1 MEYKLEEL
9 INIGYFQSLLDRLN
23 EIYSFPSTI
32 ADNTG
37 NILTTTAW
45 QDICTK
51 FHRKNKQSE
60 SQCIKSDRYILDHL
74 AEANPAV
81 VYRCPHGLIETA
93 TPIIING
100 KHLGIFFIG
109 QFFLEKPDLAFFR
122 KQAKQYGFDEEQYIE
137 AVRRVPVWTQQ
148 KLDQYLFFIKGL
160 IAVIAETGLKNLK
173 EIESRRKIRESE
185 DQHRAII
192 QMASDGFWEL
202 DLQGRFLQ
210 VNEAYCR
217 MSGYSAQELMS
228 MSVSEIEV
236 VETPNDTAA
245 HIKKLMA
252 EGQTRFE
259 TKHRRKDGSVYD
271 LEVSAQYQ
279 AAGKGRLVAF
289 LRDITDKKQ
298 SEEALRASEEKF
310 RQIFFANAD
319 SININRLTDG
329 MYVSINQGFTEMTG
343 YTEADVIGKTS
354 VELNIWV
361 DPADRAQVV
370 ERLRKNGEVKNYE
383 AFFRA
388 KDGRILT
395 GLMSGKVIEID
406 HVLYNASIT
415 RDITEYKAHER
426 EIERLNRL
434 YSVLSHVNQ
443 TVVKVQS
450 RQELFSE
457 VCRVLVEYGGL
468 KQAWIGW
475 HDPSTHRVMV
485 VAQHGDETGYLKDIR
500 VYADDRPEG
509 CGPTGT
515 AVKEGKPF
523 VSNDFLND
531 TRTLPWRKAAALTS
545 WRSAAAFPIR
555 FEDAVRYALT
565 VYAPE
570 KNYFG
575 DREVLQLE
583 EIATTISFGLDTLK
597 NEAQKNENEKRF
609 RMLFESMTDGFALHE
624 IICDK
629 QNNPCNYRFLEVNPA
644 FESLTGL
651 KAGDITGKTALEIL
665 PNLDKSWIETYGR
678 VALTGKS
685 EHFARFNKDLQRS
698 YEITAYSPQPGR
710 FATIVTDVTEKQ
722 KLEDQL
728 RQSQKLESL
737 GALAGGIAH
746 DFNNILT
753 AIIGYANIAQIQM
766 AEDDPKRLNIEH
778 ILDASNHAANLTKDL
793 LLFSRKQQSAK
804 QTVDLNEIVK
814 KVERFLKRIIDE
826 DIDCRI
832 SLSKEAMPILAD
844 SHQLEQ
850 VLINLASNARDA
862 MPGGGTLSI
871 TTASVQLHDATFA
884 INGDAGPGR
893 YVLLT
898 VSDTGMGM
906 DEATRKR
913 IFEPFFTT
921 KNVGK
926 GTGLGLAVVY
936 GIVRQHEGFI
946 NVYSEPGHGTVF
958 KIYLPF
964 MPLDREQAE
973 MEKSV
978 ETAPQRG
985 TETILLAEDNEM
997 VRNLNKT
1004 VLKEFGYKVIEAIDG
1019 ETAISSFMQH
1029 KNEIKLLMFDSIMP
1043 KKTGKAAYDEIKAIQ
1058 PDIKIIFLSGYA
1070 PELVRQRFQLDDTVV
1085 IASKPIS
1092 PKELLKLVRSTL
1104 DRV

>member
-9 INIGYFQSLLDRLN
+9 IDIKHFQSLLDRLN
-23 EIYSFPSTI
+23 EIYFFPSAI
-32 ADNTG
+32 VDNEG

-51 FHRKNKQSE
+51 FHRKNKISE
-60 SQCIKSDRYILDHL
+60 LECIKSDQYILCHL

-81 VYRCPHGLIETA
+81 IYRCPHGLIESA
-93 TPIIING
+93 TPLIIDG
-100 KHLGIFFIG
+100 KHLGNFFTG
-109 QFFLEKPDLAFFR
+109 QFFLEKPDLAFFK
-122 KQAKQYGFDEEQYIE
+122 KQAVKYGFDEEQYLE
-137 AVRRVPVWTQQ
+137 AVRNVPIWTQQ
-148 KLDQYLFFIKGL
+148 KLDQYLFFVKGL
-160 IAVIAETGLKNLK
+160 IAVIAKTGLRTLQ
-173 EIESRRKIRESE
+173 EIESNRKIWESK
-185 DQHRAII
+185 DQHRAVI
-192 QMASDGFWEL
+192 QMASEGFWTL

-217 MSGYSAQELMS
+217 MSGYSVQELLS
-228 MSVSEIEV
+228 MSISD
-236 VETPNDTAA
+236 VEAKESPADTAA
-245 HIKKLMA
+245 HIKTVMA
-252 EGQTRFE
+252 EGQARFE
-259 TKHRRKDGSVYD
+259 TKHRRKDGTVYD
-271 LEVSAQYQ
+271 LEVSTQYQ
-279 AAGKGRLVAF
+279 AGREGRFVTF
-289 LRDITDKKQ
+289 LHDITEKKR
-298 SEEALRASEEKF
+298 SEEALRVSEEKF
-310 RQIFFANAD
+310 RKVFFASAD
-319 SININRLTDG
+319 SININRLEDG
-329 MYVSINQGFTEMTG
+329 MYVSINHGFTAMTG
-343 YTEADVIGKTS
+343 FTEADVIGKTS
-354 VELNIWV
+354 LELNIWV
-361 DPADRAQVV
+361 DPADRMNVIRQ
-370 ERLRKNGEVKNYE
+370 LRENGEVKNYE
-383 AFFRA
+383 ALFRA

-395 GLMSGKVIEID
+395 GLMSARIVEID

-415 RDITEYKAHER
+415 RDITEYKAHVI

-434 YSVLSHVNQ
+434 YSVLSHINQ

-450 RQELFSE
+450 QQELFSE

-475 HDPSTHRVMV
+475 HDPANHRVLV
-485 VAQHGDETGYLKDIR
+485 VAQCGDETGYLKNIC

-515 AVKEGKPF
+515 AMKDGKPF

-555 FEDAVRYALT
+555 FENEVRYALT

-570 KNYFG
+570 KDYFG

-583 EIATTISFGLDTLK
+583 EIAATVSFGLDTLK
-597 NEAQKNENEKRF
+597 NEVQKNENEKRY
-609 RMLFESMTDGFALHE
+609 RMLFESMTNGFALHE
-624 IICDK
+624 IICDEQK
-629 QNNPCNYRFLEVNPA
+629 NPRDYRFLEVNPA
-644 FESLTGL
+644 FENLTGL
-651 KAGDITGKTALEIL
+651 KASDVIGKTVFEVL
-665 PNLDKSWIETYGR
+665 PDIEKWWIETYGR

-685 EHFARFNKDLQRS
+685 EHFTKFDKNLERC
-698 YEITAYSPQPGR
+698 YEIMAYSPQPGR
-710 FATIVTDVTEKQ
+710 FAAIITDVTEKE
-722 KLEDQL
+722 KMEDQL

-766 AEDDPKRLNIEH
+766 PEDDPRRLNIEH

-804 QTVDLNEIVK
+804 QTVDLNQIVK
-814 KVERFLKRIIDE
+814 KVERFLKRIIGE
-826 DIDCRI
+826 DIECRI
-832 SLSKEAMPILAD
+832 SLYANVVPVLAD
-844 SHQLEQ
+844 GHQLEQ

-862 MPGGGTLSI
+862 MPGGGTLAI
-871 TTASVQLHDATFA
+871 TTEQVQLNDGTLSVR
-884 INGDAGPGR
+884 GDIRPGK

-906 DEATRKR
+906 DETTRKR

-936 GIVRQHEGFI
+936 GIIKQHEGFI
-946 NVYSEPGHGTVF
+946 NVYSEPGHGTMF
-958 KIYLPF
+958 KIYLPA
-964 MPLDREQAE
+964 MVLDREQAE
-973 MEKSV
+973 AEKAA
-978 ETAPQRG
+978 EPPPQGG

-1004 VLKEFGYKVIEAIDG
+1004 VLEEFGYKVIEAIDG
-1019 ETAISSFMQH
+1019 ENAVNSFLQF
-1029 KNEIKLLMFDSIMP
+1029 KDTIKLLVFDSIMP
-1043 KKTGKAAYDEIKAIQ
+1043 KKTGKTAYDEIRSVR

-1070 PELVRQRFQLDDTVV
+1070 PELVRQRFQLDDTAVV
-1085 IASKPIS
+1085 ASKPIS

-1104 DRV
+1104 DAE